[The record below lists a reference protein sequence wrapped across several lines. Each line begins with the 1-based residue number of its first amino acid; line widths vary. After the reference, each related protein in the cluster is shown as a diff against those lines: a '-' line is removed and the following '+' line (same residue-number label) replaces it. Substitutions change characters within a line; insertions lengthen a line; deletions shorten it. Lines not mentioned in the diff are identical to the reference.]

1 MPMPMPM
8 LLLLLVLLL
17 WLLMVPVPV
26 PFFNSNPRFE
36 VVEPSLC
43 ELFEC
48 FEDANRPPSLL
59 NSSPSGCCSR
69 KRAFFRSNCTVRA
82 YVTTIITIGM

>member
-1 MPMPMPM
+1 M
-8 LLLLLVLLL
+8 LLLLMLVLLW
-17 WLLMVPVPV
+17 WLLPVPPV
-26 PFFNSNPRFE
+26 PFFISSPRFE

-48 FEDANRPPSLL
+48 FEDANRPPSLR

-69 KRAFFRSNCTVRA
+69 KRAFFRSSCTVRA
-82 YVTTIITIGM
+82 YVTTIITMGM